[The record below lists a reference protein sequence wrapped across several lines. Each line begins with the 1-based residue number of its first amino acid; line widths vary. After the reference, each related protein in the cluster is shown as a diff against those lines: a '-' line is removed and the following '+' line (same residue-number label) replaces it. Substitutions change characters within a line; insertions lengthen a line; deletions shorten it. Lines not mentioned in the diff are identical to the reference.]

1 MWITSLLSL
10 LCIIALYDYIT
21 FNILVI
27 DLIAL
32 MLFSVSHYLCC
43 KKNILIPSFFCIYMK
58 ITLGHLLK
66 MKWMNQRLCI
76 LNLTRFC

>member
-43 KKNILIPSFFCIYMK
+43 KKKYSYTFILLHIYEDHSRASTKNEMDEPE
-58 ITLGHLLK
+58 TLYLK
-66 MKWMNQRLCI
+66 PY
-76 LNLTRFC
+76 